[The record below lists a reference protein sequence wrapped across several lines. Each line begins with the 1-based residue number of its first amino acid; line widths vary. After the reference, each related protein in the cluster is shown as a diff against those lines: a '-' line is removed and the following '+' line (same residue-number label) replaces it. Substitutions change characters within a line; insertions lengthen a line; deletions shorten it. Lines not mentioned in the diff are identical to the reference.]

1 MPLDLKNLELFV
13 RVAAL
18 KGIGRAGEELGLS
31 ATNSS
36 LRLQAL
42 EEELG
47 AKLLNRTTRS
57 VSLTADGDVFLE
69 HAKRV
74 LDEVEEAKSILSSS
88 EASLTGTLR
97 VTAPATFARTHIVP
111 FLPEF
116 SRRFPELVVDLHLS
130 DGIIDIVEQGFDL
143 AFRIGELAPSTLLA
157 RKIDDNPECLVASPA
172 YIERFGMPETP
183 ADLSQHNCLPLGR
196 NTTWRLKGRDDKIQ
210 AIHATGSIY
219 ANLGDAISDLVL
231 AGVGV
236 GHASLWRAGNDL
248 RAGALV
254 PVLPDY
260 RLAPETKIW
269 AVRSPGR
276 NMPKR
281 VQFFLEFM
289 QGQIRETNEQCY
301 GDLLKTLFARKAG

>member
-1 MPLDLKNLELFV
+1 MPFDIKNLELFV

-42 EEELG
+42 EEYLG

-74 LDEVEEAKSILSSS
+74 LDEVEEAKSILSSN

-116 SRRFPELVVDLHLS
+116 SRRCPELVVDLNLS

-172 YIERFGMPETP
+172 YIERHSMPKSP
-183 ADLSQHNCLPLGR
+183 SDLSHHNCLPLGR
-196 NTTWRLKGRDDKIQ
+196 NTTWRLKDSDDKI
-210 AIHATGSIY
+210 HAVHVTGSVHV
-219 ANLGDAISDLVL
+219 NLGDAISDLVL
-231 AGVGV
+231 AGVGI
-236 GHASLWRAGNDL
+236 GHASLWRAGDDL
-248 RAGALV
+248 RSGDLVTVLPEYRLV
-254 PVLPDY
+254 PD
-260 RLAPETKIW
+260 TKIW
-269 AVRSPGR
+269 AVRPPGR
-276 NMPKR
+276 NMSKR

-289 QGQIRETNEQCY
+289 QKQIRETNERCY
-301 GDLLKTLFARKAG
+301 GDLLKTLFPRISG